1 MCRPTGTVLEKSK
14 AVSCYLEKLWKIELV
29 KHWQTNNNIKGII
42 MEKELILE
50 LKSSFDEIMH
60 ITEDGTEYWFARELQ
75 KLLGYA
81 RWENFEKV
89 VEKAKLSC
97 ETSGSI
103 EIDHFRDV
111 TKMVTSGVAD
121 LLVKDIQLTRYA
133 CYLIAQN
140 GDPRKN
146 EIAFAQTYFAVKTRE
161 AEVIEKRLSEI
172 DRLNIRN
179 ELKASESRLS
189 KNIYERG
196 VDDKGFGRIRSKGD
210 SALFGG
216 NNTQA
221 MKLKYGV
228 TSGALSDHLPAV
240 TLAAKNL
247 ATEMTNLNV
256 ESKDL
261 QGESPITSEHV
272 QNNSSVRNMLVSRG
286 IHPENLPPEED
297 TKKIE
302 RRIKSDEKKLLKK

>member
-29 KHWQTNNNIKGII
+29 KHLQTIKGII

-89 VEKAKLSC
+89 IEKAKLSC
-97 ETSGSI
+97 KTSGSI
-103 EIDHFRDV
+103 EKDHFRGV

-172 DRLNIRN
+172 DRLNVRN

>member
-1 MCRPTGTVLEKSK
+1 
-14 AVSCYLEKLWKIELV
+14 
-29 KHWQTNNNIKGII
+29 

-89 VEKAKLSC
+89 IEKAKLSC
-97 ETSGSI
+97 KTSGSI

>member
-1 MCRPTGTVLEKSK
+1 MCRPTETVLEKSK

-29 KHWQTNNNIKGII
+29 KHLQTIKGII

-89 VEKAKLSC
+89 IEKAKISC
-97 ETSGSI
+97 KTSGSI
-103 EIDHFRDV
+103 EKDHFRGV

-172 DRLNIRN
+172 DRLNVRN

>member
-1 MCRPTGTVLEKSK
+1 ME
-14 AVSCYLEKLWKIELV
+14 LWKLELV
-29 KHWQTNNNIKGII
+29 KYVKTNNNIKGII

-89 VEKAKLSC
+89 IEKAKLSC
-97 ETSGSI
+97 KTSGSI
-103 EIDHFRDV
+103 EKDHFRDV

-121 LLVKDIQLTRYA
+121 LLIKDIQLTRYA

-140 GDPRKN
+140 GDPRKD

-286 IHPENLPPEED
+286 IHPETLPPEED

>member
-14 AVSCYLEKLWKIELV
+14 AVSCYLKKLWKIELV
-29 KHWQTNNNIKGII
+29 KHLQTIKWTI

-89 VEKAKLSC
+89 IEKAKLSC
-97 ETSGSI
+97 KTSGSI
-103 EIDHFRDV
+103 EKDHFRGV

-172 DRLNIRN
+172 DRLNVRN